1 MQKWLISL
9 EKDHARREYFFAQ
22 PDTADFTVFS
32 AMNTMQESW
41 ENLTALFDLNRF
53 QQYYGRAVTKGEV
66 GCTLSHLA
74 VYQQIVG
81 DATISEND
89 YCLVCED
96 DVLFNQGFQRHL
108 ETLLTQKPQAD
119 VILVGQSKIDHFEA
133 SELEIN
139 YPTTFACCAKKIAH
153 SSFYYAYPYK
163 NYFAG
168 TVAYLIK
175 KSAARVFIEQ
185 SQQGQRPFWL
195 ADDFILFGR
204 DFCLDIMVVR
214 PLLAIENPA
223 LVSNLEASRGSVSH
237 HLWQKW
243 LKYPLKKWLAIQRNF
258 QIKG

>member
-9 EKDHARREYFFAQ
+9 EKDQARRERFFAQ
-22 PDTADFTVFS
+22 PDTADFKVFS
-32 AMNTMQESW
+32 AKNTLQESW
-41 ENLTALFDLNRF
+41 ENLTALFDLDKFKQR
-53 QQYYGRAVTKGEV
+53 YGRAVTKGEV

-74 VYQQIVG
+74 VYHMIADDPRLAQ
-81 DATISEND
+81 DD

-96 DVLFNQGFQRHL
+96 DALFNQDFQSHINH
-108 ETLLTQKPQAD
+108 LLTEKPRAD
-119 VILVGQSKIDHFEA
+119 VMLVGQSKIEQFDA
-133 SELEIN
+133 SELEMT
-139 YPTTFACCAKKIAH
+139 YPTTFACCAKRIAN

-175 KSAARVFIEQ
+175 KSAAQVFIHQ
-185 SQQGQRPFWL
+185 LQQGQRPFWL

-223 LVSNLEASRGSVSH
+223 LVSNLEANRGSLPH

-243 LKYPLKKWLAIQRNF
+243 LKYPLKKWLAIQRNW